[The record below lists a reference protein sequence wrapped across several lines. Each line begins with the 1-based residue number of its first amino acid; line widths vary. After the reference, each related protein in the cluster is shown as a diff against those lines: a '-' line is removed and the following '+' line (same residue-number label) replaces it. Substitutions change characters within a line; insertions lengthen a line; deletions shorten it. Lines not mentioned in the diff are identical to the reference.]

1 MRHTHN
7 ARQTRASA
15 LRQTPVRTR
24 SPRQPRPQHPTM
36 RAFAA
41 FLAQI
46 AAHPAPDSP
55 PASPASLAA
64 ALYTLV
70 CQGPTATSAD
80 AFNTAANLLC
90 ATLDSDASAPFGPT
104 AHEYADFCAE
114 HASYA
119 GVLTHAAYI
128 AQGAENAARRDAALV
143 AHALLLLSQ
152 PLPPAVRA
160 ALPAVLECLAT
171 GGPAYPTRFTAPTAV
186 QRPDRPQ

>member
-1 MRHTHN
+1 MRQTHN

-24 SPRQPRPQHPTM
+24 QPRSPRP
-36 RAFAA
+36 FAA
-41 FLAQI
+41 FLAQV
-46 AAHPAPDSP
+46 AAHPSPDGPTSP
-55 PASPASLAA
+55 PASLAA

-90 ATLDSDASAPFGPT
+90 ATLDSDANAPFGPT

-114 HASYA
+114 HASYT
-119 GVLTHAAYI
+119 GVLSHAAYL
-128 AQGAENAARRDAALV
+128 AQGADNAARRDAALV

-171 GGPAYPTRFTAPTAV
+171 GGPAYPTRFTAV
-186 QRPDRPQ
+186 QRPDRAQ